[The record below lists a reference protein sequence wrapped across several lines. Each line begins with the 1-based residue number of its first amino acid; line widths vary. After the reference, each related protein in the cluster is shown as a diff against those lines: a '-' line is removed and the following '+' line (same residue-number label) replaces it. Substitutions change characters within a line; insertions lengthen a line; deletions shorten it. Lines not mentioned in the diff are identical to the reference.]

1 MGGSEDNKK
10 EVLNNSKHLVL
21 DNNAEEQFLAI
32 NNEFEGAH
40 RISVAERPVL
50 APNEEKPEQINI
62 KANDFL

>member
-21 DNNAEEQFLAI
+21 DNNAEEQFLDI

-50 APNEEKPEQINI
+50 APKEEKPEQSNI
-62 KANDFL
+62 KEDDLI